1 MQFYSKQR
9 SSPKLSHACCS
20 GVCAPLCEGA
30 SCARATTG
38 WVAAAAGSSTQ
49 MQAGGRQTGKM
60 EMSVIKDMVIGKLAP
75 LVSTSRLSYCSILN
89 LMNRVEGQFTSE
101 HVTRNSFHQFQY
113 EKGVISFKVKNF
125 ANHWLKTLRCLS
137 CCRYSA
143 RAIRRKHLSR
153 LSSSAPQPD
162 IEGMIQERLIQARRA
177 REALQPRRSQRQR
190 QESLLQEPKLRSVRE
205 ALRCPRLL
213 TSFIFYA
220 TKTPRECSPPIVTI
234 MVVLCC
240 ICNLLFMYVPW

>member
-9 SSPKLSHACCS
+9 SSPKLSH
-20 GVCAPLCEGA
+20 GA

-113 EKGVISFKVKNF
+113 EKVCFRTF
-125 ANHWLKTLRCLS
+125 YRCFVLS
-137 CCRYSA
+137 YNR
-143 RAIRRKHLSR
+143 
-153 LSSSAPQPD
+153 
-162 IEGMIQERLIQARRA
+162 
-177 REALQPRRSQRQR
+177 
-190 QESLLQEPKLRSVRE
+190 
-205 ALRCPRLL
+205 
-213 TSFIFYA
+213 
-220 TKTPRECSPPIVTI
+220 
-234 MVVLCC
+234 
-240 ICNLLFMYVPW
+240 

>member
-113 EKGVISFKVKNF
+113 EKTDLAKYHKLGLDISELEKKIM
-125 ANHWLKTLRCLS
+125 S
-137 CCRYSA
+137 
-143 RAIRRKHLSR
+143 
-153 LSSSAPQPD
+153 
-162 IEGMIQERLIQARRA
+162 GMIRPEG
-177 REALQPRRSQRQR
+177 AL
-190 QESLLQEPKLRSVRE
+190 LYL
-205 ALRCPRLL
+205 
-213 TSFIFYA
+213 
-220 TKTPRECSPPIVTI
+220 
-234 MVVLCC
+234 
-240 ICNLLFMYVPW
+240 VPGSKSH